1 MQSQPLPGKPNRKR
15 KEEQFKTTKK
25 INPEFAINTLA
36 RQAEAEKIGRLR
48 ALRLA
53 QEAAD
58 KDTANR
64 DAAAA
69 KARTSLLR
77 RRVKGPQASGP
88 SEPN

>member
-1 MQSQPLPGKPNRKR
+1 MQSQPYRASSPKACG
-15 KEEQFKTTKK
+15 EQFKTTKK
-25 INPEFAINTLA
+25 INPEFATNTLA
-36 RQAEAEKIGRLR
+36 RQAEAEKTGRLR

-53 QEAAD
+53 KEAAD

-69 KARTSLLR
+69 KARDSPLR

>member
-1 MQSQPLPGKPNRKR
+1 MQSHPLPGRPNRKR

-25 INPEFAINTLA
+25 INPEFATNTLA

-48 ALRLA
+48 TLRLA

-69 KARTSLLR
+69 KAHTSLVR
-77 RRVKGPQASGP
+77 RRVKEPQASGP
-88 SEPN
+88 SKPS